1 MQTTAK
7 RHHGAH
13 YRIFCQTD
21 SKFSEKN
28 MTDKLICSRLEPNS
42 TPSHI
47 MFCATSM
54 ERPFDPACA
63 RHKRGTSEKLATEGR
78 DWPSRAV
85 RCTVSELRQTVALSP
100 PTKLSHMSAPA
111 ICTADLAS
119 HVAVNWE
126 TTSASA
132 MKTAGR
138 IRTAT
143 IFSSH
148 WVVSPSFRNEKYT
161 LLSKGEDQAIV
172 ANVTVEGEIYDSAEN
187 RSASSWRGR

>member
-42 TPSHI
+42 TP
-47 MFCATSM
+47 TSM

-100 PTKLSHMSAPA
+100 PTKLSHMSVPT
-111 ICTADLAS
+111 ICIADLAS

-138 IRTAT
+138 IGTAT
-143 IFSSH
+143 FFSSH
-148 WVVSPSFRNEKYT
+148 WAVSPTFRNEKYT
-161 LLSKGEDQAIV
+161 LLSKGGRGGGNLAIV

-187 RSASSWRGR
+187 RSASSWRGG